1 MIVSRR
7 FANDLP
13 RSKRMARIVVA
24 MSGGV
29 DSSVVAALLKHQGHD
44 VIGVTLNVWP
54 DAAPDEVTR
63 TKACCGVSAVD
74 DARRV
79 ADLLDIPYYVLN
91 FRELFRE
98 YVIADFVRE
107 YTRGRTPNPC
117 VRCNQHVKFRPVL
130 QRAAAL
136 GAEFV
141 ATGHYVRRDLDPL
154 TGRYRLRKAL
164 DPSKDQSYVL
174 FPMQQDELARTLF
187 PLGDLPKTETRRLAV
202 EFGLPVAGKAESM
215 EICFVPDNKYGK
227 YVEAQAPEAVQPGPI
242 LDSKGRYLGQHP
254 GLLHFTVGQRK
265 GLGLTSAEPLYVV
278 ALEPERNALIVGT
291 DQDLLCRELLAE
303 DLNLVALPVLDGPV
317 RCRARIRYRMQEA
330 PATLEPC
337 LERGEGVVRVVFDQ
351 PQRAITPGQAV
362 VFYDGDVVLGGATI
376 TDALAGGAESASAHA
391 SGSESVIA
399 PQLAGAGLR

>member
-1 MIVSRR
+1 
-7 FANDLP
+7 
-13 RSKRMARIVVA
+13 MARIVVA

-54 DAAPDEVTR
+54 ETATAATILSDDSSDTSAPDRVGDVKSTAHSR
-63 TKACCGVSAVD
+63 ACCGNSAVD

-107 YTRGRTPNPC
+107 YSRGRTPNPC

-136 GAEFV
+136 GADYV
-141 ATGHYVRRDLDPL
+141 ATGHYVRRDQDPA
-154 TGRYRLRKAL
+154 TGRFRLRKAL

-187 PLGDLPKTETRRLAV
+187 PLGDLPKAETRRLAH
-202 EFGLPVAGKAESM
+202 EYGLPVADKAESM
-215 EICFVPDNKYGK
+215 EICFVPDNKYAR
-227 YVEAQAPEAVQPGPI
+227 YVERSAPETAQPGPI
-242 LDSKGRYLGQHP
+242 LDIAGRYLGEHP
-254 GLLHFTVGQRK
+254 GVINFTVGQRK
-265 GLGLTSAEPLYVV
+265 GIGITSPEPLYVIGI
-278 ALEPERNALIVGT
+278 EPERNAVVVGP
-291 DQDLLCRELLAE
+291 DKDLMCRELLAE
-303 DLNLVALPVLDGPV
+303 DLNLVSLPELTGAM
-317 RCRARIRYRMQEA
+317 RCRARIRYRMSDA
-330 PATLEPC
+330 RATLIPAPEQ
-337 LERGEGVVRVVFDQ
+337 GEGGCRVIFDE

-376 TDALAGGAESASAHA
+376 TTALPAALTGSVEPGKHGA
-391 SGSESVIA
+391 
-399 PQLAGAGLR
+399 

>member
-1 MIVSRR
+1 
-7 FANDLP
+7 
-13 RSKRMARIVVA
+13 MARIVVA

-54 DAAPDEVTR
+54 ETATAATILSDDNGDASGTDGMGN
-63 TKACCGVSAVD
+63 TKSTARSRACCGNSAVD

-107 YTRGRTPNPC
+107 YARGRTPNPC

-136 GAEFV
+136 GADYV
-141 ATGHYVRRDLDPL
+141 ATGHYVRRDQDPE
-154 TGRYRLRKAL
+154 TGRFRLRKAL

-187 PLGDLPKTETRRLAV
+187 PLGDLPKAETRRLAH
-202 EFGLPVAGKAESM
+202 EYGLPVADKAESM
-215 EICFVPDNKYGK
+215 EICFVPDNKYAR
-227 YVEAQAPEAVQPGPI
+227 YVERAAPETAQPGPI
-242 LDSKGRYLGQHP
+242 VDIAGRYLGEHP
-254 GLLHFTVGQRK
+254 GVIHFTVGQRR
-265 GLGLTSAEPLYVV
+265 GIGITSPEPLYVIGI
-278 ALEPERNALIVGT
+278 EPERNAVVVGP
-291 DQDLLCRELLAE
+291 DKDLMCRELLAE
-303 DLNLVALPVLDGPV
+303 DLNLVALPELTEAL
-317 RCRARIRYRMQEA
+317 RCRARIRYRMSEA
-330 PATLEPC
+330 PATLIPAPE
-337 LERGEGVVRVVFDQ
+337 EGEGVCRVVFDE

-376 TDALAGGAESASAHA
+376 TNALAAS
-391 SGSESVIA
+391 
-399 PQLAGAGLR
+399 LAGPVESGQRGT

>member
-1 MIVSRR
+1 
-7 FANDLP
+7 
-13 RSKRMARIVVA
+13 

-29 DSSVVAALLKHQGHD
+29 DSSVTAALLKKQGHD

-54 DAAPDEVTR
+54 DQQIDETTR
-63 TKACCGVSAVD
+63 TKACCGISAVD

-79 ADLLDIPYYVLN
+79 ADLLGIRYYVLN

-130 QRAAAL
+130 HRAAAL

-141 ATGHYVRRDLDPL
+141 ATGHYVRRDQDPI
-154 TGRYRLRKAL
+154 TGRYRLRKAV
-164 DPSKDQSYVL
+164 DHTKDQSYVL

-187 PLGDLPKTETRRLAV
+187 PLGEFTKAETRRLA
-202 EFGLPVAGKAESM
+202 EELDLPVAGKPESM

-227 YVEAQAPEAVQPGPI
+227 YVVEQAPEAAQPGPI
-242 LDSKGRYLGQHP
+242 LDSQGRYLGEHP
-254 GLLHFTVGQRK
+254 GVALFTIGQRK
-265 GLGLTSAEPLYVV
+265 GLGLTSPEPLYVI
-278 ALEPERNALIVGT
+278 AIEPERNAIIVGS
-291 DQDLLCRELLAE
+291 DVDLFCRALVA
-303 DLNLVALPVLDGPV
+303 DGLNLVALPEIAGPV

-330 PATLEPC
+330 PATVEPAP
-337 LERGEGVVRVVFDQ
+337 EIGDDAVRVIFDE

-376 TDALAGGAESASAHA
+376 AGTSSSPAHA
-391 SGSESVIA
+391 RELV
-399 PQLAGAGLR
+399 GAAAAS

>member
-1 MIVSRR
+1 
-7 FANDLP
+7 
-13 RSKRMARIVVA
+13 MARIVVA

-29 DSSVVAALLKHQGHD
+29 DSSVTAALLKNQGHD
-44 VIGVTLNVWP
+44 VIGITLNVWP
-54 DAAPDEVTR
+54 ENLGTDATTR
-63 TKACCGVSAVD
+63 AKACCGNSAVD

-79 ADLLDIPYYVLN
+79 ADSLDIPYYVLN

-141 ATGHYVRRDLDPL
+141 ATGHYVRRDQDPA
-154 TGRYRLRKAL
+154 TGRWRLRKAS

-187 PLGDLPKTETRRLAV
+187 PLGDLPKSETRRLAH
-202 EFGLPVAGKAESM
+202 EFGLPVAGKPESM
-215 EICFVPDNKYGK
+215 EICFVPDNKYAR
-227 YVEAQAPEAVQPGPI
+227 YVEEHAPEASQPGPI
-242 LDSKGRYLGQHP
+242 VDVTGRYLGEHP
-254 GLLHFTVGQRK
+254 GILNFTVGQRK
-265 GLGLTSAEPLYVV
+265 GLGITSPEPLYVIGI
-278 ALEPERNALIVGT
+278 EPERNTVVVGP
-291 DQDLLCRELLAE
+291 DKDLMCRELVAE
-303 DLNLVALPVLDGPV
+303 DLNLVALPALEGHVA
-317 RCRARIRYRMQEA
+317 CRARIRYRMSEA
-330 PATLEPC
+330 PATIEP
-337 LERGEGVVRVVFDQ
+337 LPEEGEGVVRVVFDE

-376 TDALAGGAESASAHA
+376 TRANL
-391 SGSESVIA
+391 
-399 PQLAGAGLR
+399 